1 MGCYKHKFDQI
12 AYDQEAVLEP
22 ILTRILDSQEDSHHT
37 IVLYGVKRSN
47 KKYIMSKILVRLKD
61 FLADKLRNAQE
72 EDMESIYMKRSV
84 EEDKNYTQKGT
95 DPRSIL

>member
-1 MGCYKHKFDQI
+1 
-12 AYDQEAVLEP
+12 
-22 ILTRILDSQEDSHHT
+22 
-37 IVLYGVKRSN
+37 
-47 KKYIMSKILVRLKD
+47 MSKILVRLKD

-95 DPRSIL
+95 DSRSIL